1 MVLPAVASRI
11 ASGAARKLFR
21 DARGRFISKKKYDLL
36 KRTSKITGRFLS
48 KENAL
53 LERQKNAWLT
63 NVLGRPPAGQEWI
76 KIAAKYA
83 DRFSDLL
90 RDMNQD
96 L

>member
-1 MVLPAVASRI
+1 MALPAIASRV
-11 ASGAARKLFR
+11 AQKLFR

-90 RDMNQD
+90 QDMSRE